1 MNRRVV
7 YNKFKNDHVD
17 VKIGIAMPF
26 NGKGVFKSTSTTA
39 EQIKYNLINLLLTSK
54 GERLFDP
61 DFGCDLKRMVFDPI
75 TNPDAVERLIEPQI
89 ERYLNSIELVNVSVD
104 TTYKEYTAIINI
116 EYKIKHTSETDTLD
130 IAI

>member
-7 YNKFKNDHVD
+7 YNKFKDDQLD
-17 VKIGIAMPF
+17 VKVGVALPF
-26 NGKGVFKSTSTTA
+26 NGSGVFKSTSTTA

-61 DFGCDLKRMVFDPI
+61 NFGCDLKKLIFDPMSS
-75 TNPDAVERLIEPQI
+75 NDVVEQMIIPQI
-89 ERYLNSIELVNVSVD
+89 DTYLNSIELTNINVD
-104 TTYKEYTAIINI
+104 TSYQDYSVVLNI
-116 EYKIKHTSETDTLD
+116 EYKIKHTSVTDTLD